1 VLAGGPAGVPAGGPA
16 GVPAGGPAGVPLGAP
31 EPVDPSEEPDVVGT
45 VEGRDTLAQKSLM
58 VLYPLARASAVS
70 CGKLSWALLELLLV
84 LVPLFAAAQ
93 AVHCP

>member
-1 VLAGGPAGVPAGGPA
+1 
-16 GVPAGGPAGVPLGAP
+16 
-31 EPVDPSEEPDVVGT
+31 VDPSEEPDVVWT
-45 VEGRDTLAQKSLM
+45 VEGGDTLAQKSLM
-58 VLYPLARASAVS
+58 FSPLARASAVS